1 MNKES
6 IEVAIAA
13 NAPKATTAGVG
24 LLGFG
29 WLTADQLATWIG
41 VTAAVLGSIATIYFK
56 RRTDQREQAEYDRKR
71 ELDKLRRDWL
81 RTKINAGLP
90 PTPQDFDSSD
100 NASLDDIIGRRE

>member
-1 MNKES
+1 MNKEA

-56 RRTDQREQAEYDRKR
+56 RRTDKREQAEYERKR
-71 ELDKLRRDWL
+71 ELDELRRDWL
-81 RTKINAGLP
+81 RAKINAGLP
-90 PTPQDFDSSD
+90 IAPDDFAGTDH
-100 NASLDDIIGRRE
+100 AALDERLGRYE